1 MIARLRGTV
10 VAKSPASIT
19 LEVGGVGYEV
29 HVPLSTYYQL
39 PSGEVP
45 VSLLIRTYVRED
57 ILALYGFLT
66 AEEKALFEMLIGIS
80 GIGPKLAIGVLSGL
94 SVSELIPAIL
104 RGDVGRLSSVPGIG
118 KKTAERLVVELKDK
132 VRKLSSEEKLAVVMT
147 PLGYD
152 RNLEEAIS
160 ALINLGYKET
170 LAQKAVLAAR
180 QQLGPEADLEKLV
193 RETLRVLRG

>member
-57 ILALYGFLT
+57 TLALYGFLT
-66 AEEKALFEMLIGIS
+66 AEEKVLFEMLIGIS

-132 VRKLSSEEKLAVVMT
+132 VRKLSSEEKLAAVMT

-180 QQLGPEADLEKLV
+180 QQLGLEADLEKLV